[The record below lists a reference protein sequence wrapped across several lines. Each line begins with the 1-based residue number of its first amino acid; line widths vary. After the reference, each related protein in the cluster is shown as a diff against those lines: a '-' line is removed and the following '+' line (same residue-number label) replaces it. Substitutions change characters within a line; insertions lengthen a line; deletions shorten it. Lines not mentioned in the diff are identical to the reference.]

1 MAVRLTSWPLDFR
14 FLSSNLGSDSPF
26 LIGKDRYDRDKL
38 YAVKRFIDNLQ
49 NSSNRPP
56 AKRRTHAFSGAIG
69 RTDLIDAPSCLY
81 ECPLSSNTKKIFEKK
96 IRTNQR
102 GQRSITINE
111 KEYRYFSHFLR
122 RIFVSYTSFRL
133 QINWY

>member
-56 AKRRTHAFSGAIG
+56 AKKRTHALSLATGHSRKQKCQPDNIV
-69 RTDLIDAPSCLY
+69 LPS
-81 ECPLSSNTKKIFEKK
+81 
-96 IRTNQR
+96 
-102 GQRSITINE
+102 
-111 KEYRYFSHFLR
+111 
-122 RIFVSYTSFRL
+122 RL
-133 QINWY
+133 P